1 MNVFGSSGSGSSKD
15 FTYAYLVPAIVV
27 HDDDEE
33 LRKEQRAIVSHDGES
48 SCESSDS
55 YARAVPFRPFTCAH
69 HAV

>member
-33 LRKEQRAIVSHDGES
+33 RAIVSHDGES
-48 SCESSDS
+48 SCDS